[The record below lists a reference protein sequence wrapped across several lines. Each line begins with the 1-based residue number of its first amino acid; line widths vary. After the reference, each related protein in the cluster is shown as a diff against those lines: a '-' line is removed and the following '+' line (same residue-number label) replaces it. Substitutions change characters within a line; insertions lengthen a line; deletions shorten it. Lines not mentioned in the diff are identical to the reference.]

1 MKNYDLESYKN
12 EGSDE
17 RFYREDAYLRA
28 KQKVKKILGFYW
40 HLASY
45 IIVNL
50 FIIIL
55 IVSNGGEFFSFGTFA
70 TPLFWGIGLL
80 FHFLSVY
87 GVDFIF
93 GKKWEERKIAEYM
106 EKEKRNIN
114 LDNNEQR

>member
-1 MKNYDLESYKN
+1 MEIQDRHSENQFAQEQ
-12 EGSDE
+12 
-17 RFYREDAYLRA
+17 AYLRA

-45 IIVNL
+45 IVVNV

-55 IVSNGGEFFSFGTFA
+55 IVSNGGEFFNFGTFA

-87 GVDFIF
+87 GPDFLF
-93 GKKWEERKIAEYM
+93 GKQWEERKIKEFM
-106 EKEKRNIN
+106 EKEQNDRKF
-114 LDNNEQR
+114 E